1 MKDMEAY
8 KNNMCQRYKVIP
20 YDCRSVKGK
29 RHPTLLLSWLR
40 GLMVSCKSCEL
51 YNKLLKRKM

>member
-1 MKDMEAY
+1 
-8 KNNMCQRYKVIP
+8 MCQRYKVIP